1 MFFSLLLISE
11 IEEKCTLKSKSLCLS
26 LQWETC
32 VAGYRW
38 RLPFDLSLSNIRI
51 YFLQNYNRG
60 LNVIDRHCW
69 CQCWKPTYAS
79 GAHLGLLGSGTR
91 AGQGRGRDGST
102 GRGRGK
108 GRNRAGQGTAGVA
121 RGLFSH
127 AAALRLPA
135 CSLSRSSAQ
144 WPRAI
149 ALCVAKVP
157 PGLQQ
162 TQHFCS
168 IGKDLVDFKRMK
180 YCRGIQT
187 SKCIAPRSVPA
198 LSRILEACECSCR
211 FGINPG

>member
-1 MFFSLLLISE
+1 MNLKNPFILLSFRCFFSLLLISE

-91 AGQGRGRDGST
+91 AGQGQGWEHRQGQGQ
-102 GRGRGK
+102 GQEQG
-108 GRNRAGQGTAGVA
+108 RAGHCWGCS
-121 RGLFSH
+121 GLVF
-127 AAALRLPA
+127 P
-135 CSLSRSSAQ
+135 
-144 WPRAI
+144 
-149 ALCVAKVP
+149 
-157 PGLQQ
+157 
-162 TQHFCS
+162 
-168 IGKDLVDFKRMK
+168 
-180 YCRGIQT
+180 
-187 SKCIAPRSVPA
+187 
-198 LSRILEACECSCR
+198 CSCPETSCMLLEQEQRSMAPCHCPLRCQGATRTATNTALLQYRER
-211 FGINPG
+211 FGWFQENEILQGYSNKQMYCSQKCTST